1 MFQYLLFDLDGTL
14 TDSSEGLTKSVQ
26 YGLQCVGIEVTD
38 LSDLLKFIGPPLEQS
53 FREGF
58 GFDKEKAEL
67 AVAKYRERF
76 IPIGLYE
83 NLVYPGME
91 DALQRLKEAGKV
103 LIGATSKPEYMA
115 KRILEHFGLDGYFD
129 DICGSDDDRHRSK
142 KDEVIRYALEKHG
155 ITDLEDVLMV
165 GDRKFD
171 VLGAAKCGLKC
182 MGVLY
187 GFGDR
192 EELEA
197 AGAAYIAETV
207 EDMAQM
213 IVSL

>member
-1 MFQYLLFDLDGTL
+1 MEYVFLDLDGTI
-14 TDSSEGLTKSVQ
+14 TDSREGITNCFEYALN
-26 YGLQCVGIEVTD
+26 YLGIEVTD
-38 LSDLLKFIGPPLEQS
+38 KTELEQYIGPPLEQS

-58 GFDKEKAEL
+58 GFDPEKTEL
-67 AVAKYRERF
+67 AVAKYRERYT
-76 IPIGLYE
+76 PIGLYE

-91 DALQRLKEAGKV
+91 DALQKLKEAGKV
-103 LIGATSKPEYMA
+103 LIVATSKPEHMA
-115 KRILEHFGLDGYFD
+115 KKVLEHFGLDGYFD
-129 DICGSDDDRHRSK
+129 DICGSDSDKNRNK

-155 ITDLEDVLMV
+155 ITDLDDVLMV

-171 VLGAAKCGLKC
+171 VIGAEKCGLKC

-187 GFGDR
+187 GYGDR
-192 EELEA
+192 EELET

-207 EDMAQM
+207 EDMAQI

>member
-1 MFQYLLFDLDGTL
+1 MKYIFLDLDGTI
-14 TDSSEGLTKSVQ
+14 TDSREGITNCFEYALNHF
-26 YGLQCVGIEVTD
+26 GIKVENKAD
-38 LSDLLKFIGPPLEQS
+38 LEQFIGPPLEQS

-58 GFDKEKAEL
+58 GFDVEKAAL

-91 DALQRLKEAGKV
+91 EALQKMTEAGKV
-103 LIGATSKPEYMA
+103 LIVATSKPEYMA
-115 KRILEHFGLDGYFD
+115 KRILAHFGLDGYFE
-129 DICGSDDDRHRSK
+129 DICGSDDDQHRSK

-155 ITDLEDVLMV
+155 ITDLDDVLMV

-171 VLGAAKCGLKC
+171 VTGADKCGLKC

-187 GFGDR
+187 GYGDR
-192 EELEA
+192 EELTA

-207 EDMAQM
+207 EDMAQI

>member
-1 MFQYLLFDLDGTL
+1 MNYIFLDLDGTI
-14 TDSSEGLTKSVQ
+14 TDSREGITNCFEYALNHF
-26 YGLQCVGIEVTD
+26 GIKVENKAE
-38 LSDLLKFIGPPLEQS
+38 LEQFIGPPLEQS

-58 GFDKEKAEL
+58 GFDAEKAAL

-76 IPIGLYE
+76 IPIGMYE

-91 DALQRLKEAGKV
+91 AALQKMKAAGKV
-103 LIGATSKPEYMA
+103 LMVATSKPEHMA
-115 KRILEHFGLDGYFD
+115 IKILKHFGLDGYFD
-129 DICGSDDDRHRSK
+129 DICGSCDDQNRNK

-155 ITDLEDVLMV
+155 ITNLDDVLMV

-171 VLGAAKCGLKC
+171 VIGAGKCGLKC

-192 EELEA
+192 EELES

-207 EDMAQM
+207 EDMARI

>member
-1 MFQYLLFDLDGTL
+1 MKYIFLDLDGTI
-14 TDSSEGLTKSVQ
+14 TDSREGITNCFAYALNHF
-26 YGLQCVGIEVTD
+26 GIEVENKAD
-38 LSDLLKFIGPPLEQS
+38 LEQYIGPPLEQS

-58 GFDKEKAEL
+58 GFDTEKAAL

-76 IPIGLYE
+76 VPVGMYE

-91 DALQRLKEAGKV
+91 EALKKLKEAGKV
-103 LIGATSKPEYMA
+103 LIVATSKPEYMA
-115 KRILEHFGLDGYFD
+115 KRILAHFHLDTYFE
-129 DICGSDDDRHRSK
+129 DICGADDDKNRSK

-155 ITDLEDVLMV
+155 ITDTEEVLMV
-165 GDRKFD
+165 GDRFHD
-171 VLGAAKCGLKC
+171 VAGAAKCGLKC

-187 GFGDR
+187 GFGNR
-192 EELEA
+192 EELEE

-207 EDMAQM
+207 EDMAQS

>member
-1 MFQYLLFDLDGTL
+1 MNYIFLDLDGTI
-14 TDSSEGLTKSVQ
+14 TDSREGITNCFEYALNHF
-26 YGLQCVGIEVTD
+26 GIQVENKAD
-38 LSDLLKFIGPPLEQS
+38 LEQFIGPPLEQS

-58 GFDKEKAEL
+58 GFDDEKAAL

-91 DALQRLKEAGKV
+91 DALQKLKEAGKV
-103 LIGATSKPEYMA
+103 LIVATSKPEHMA
-115 KRILEHFGLDGYFD
+115 KKILAHFGLDGYFD
-129 DICGSDDDRHRSK
+129 DICGSDDDQHRSK
-142 KDEVIRYALEKHG
+142 KEEVIRYALEKHN

-171 VLGAAKCGLKC
+171 VMGAEKCGLKC

-192 EELEA
+192 SELEA

-207 EDMAQM
+207 EEMAQM

>member
-1 MFQYLLFDLDGTL
+1 MEYIFLDLDGTI
-14 TDSSEGLTKSVQ
+14 TDSREGITNCFEYALN
-26 YGLQCVGIEVTD
+26 YFGIEVENKAE
-38 LSDLLKFIGPPLEQS
+38 LEQFIGPPLEQS

-58 GFDKEKAEL
+58 GFSPEKTAL

-91 DALQRLKEAGKV
+91 DALQRMKEAGKV
-103 LIGATSKPEYMA
+103 LIVATSKPEYMA
-115 KRILEHFGLDGYFD
+115 KRILAHFGLDGYFD
-129 DICGSDDDRHRSK
+129 DICGSDDDQNRNK
-142 KDEVIRYALEKHG
+142 KEEVIRYALEKHN

-171 VLGAAKCGLKC
+171 VIGAAKCGIKC

-187 GFGDR
+187 GYGDR

-197 AGAAYIAETV
+197 SGAAYIAETV
-207 EDMAQM
+207 EDMAQQ

>member
-1 MFQYLLFDLDGTL
+1 MEYIFLDLDGTI
-14 TDSSEGLTKSVQ
+14 TDSREGITKCFE
-26 YGLQCVGIEVTD
+26 YALNHFGIEVAD
-38 LSDLLKFIGPPLEQS
+38 RAELERYIGPPLEQS

-58 GFDKEKAEL
+58 GFDAEKTAL

-76 IPIGLYE
+76 VPVGMFE
-83 NLVYPGME
+83 NRVYDGME

-103 LIGATSKPEYMA
+103 LIVATSKPEYMA
-115 KRILEHFGLDGYFD
+115 VRILEHFGLDGYFD
-129 DICGSDDDRHRSK
+129 DICGSDEEQNRSK

-155 ITDLEDVLMV
+155 ITDVSDVLMV

-171 VLGAAKCGLKC
+171 VIGAGTCGLQC

-197 AGAAYIAETV
+197 AGAAYIAETPQ
-207 EDMAQM
+207 EMAQM
-213 IVSL
+213 IVAL

>member
-1 MFQYLLFDLDGTL
+1 MKYIFLDLDGTI
-14 TDSSEGLTKSVQ
+14 TDSRDGITKCFE
-26 YGLQCVGIEVTD
+26 YALNHFGIQVENRAD
-38 LSDLLKFIGPPLEQS
+38 LEQFIGPPLEQS

-58 GFDKEKAEL
+58 GFDEEKATL
-67 AVAKYRERF
+67 AVKKYRERYV
-76 IPIGLYE
+76 PIGAYE

-91 DALQRLKEAGKV
+91 TALQQMKEAGKI
-103 LIGATSKPEYMA
+103 LIVATSKPEHMS
-115 KRILEHFGLDGYFD
+115 KKILEYFGLDKYFE
-129 DICGSDDDRHRSK
+129 DICGADDDKNRSK
-142 KDEVIRYALEKHG
+142 KAEVIRYALEKHN
-155 ITDLEDVLMV
+155 ITETDEVLMV
-165 GDRKFD
+165 GDRKYD
-171 VLGAAKCGLKC
+171 VTGAAECGIKC

-207 EDMAQM
+207 EDMARI

>member
-1 MFQYLLFDLDGTL
+1 MKYIFLDLDGTI
-14 TDSSEGLTKSVQ
+14 TDSGA
-26 YGLQCVGIEVTD
+26 GIINCFEYALSHFGIAVANKAD
-38 LSDLLKFIGPPLEQS
+38 LEQFIGPPLEES

-58 GFDKEKAEL
+58 GFDEETAAL
-67 AVAKYRERF
+67 AVKKYRERYVSV
-76 IPIGLYE
+76 GAYE

-91 DALQRLKEAGKV
+91 TALQKMKESGKV
-103 LIGATSKPEYMA
+103 LFVATSKPEHMS
-115 KRILEHFGLDGYFD
+115 KKILGHFGLDQYFE
-129 DICGSDDDRHRSK
+129 DICGADDDKNRSK
-142 KDEVIRYALEKHG
+142 KAEVIRYALDKHK
-155 ITDLEDVLMV
+155 ITDPNDVLMV

-171 VLGAAKCGLKC
+171 VAGAAECGMKC

-192 EELEA
+192 EELET

-207 EDMAQM
+207 EDMARI

>member
-1 MFQYLLFDLDGTL
+1 MNYIFLDLDGTI
-14 TDSSEGLTKSVQ
+14 TNPAEGITKCFE
-26 YGLQCVGIEVTD
+26 YALNHFGIKVESRAE
-38 LSDLLKFIGPPLEQS
+38 LEQFIGPPLRKS
-53 FREGF
+53 FMEGF
-58 GFDKEKAEL
+58 GFEEEKAIE

-76 IPIGLYE
+76 TPIGMYE
-83 NLVYPGME
+83 NEVYEGME
-91 DALQRLKEAGKV
+91 QALQSLKEAGKI
-103 LIGATSKPEYMA
+103 LIVATSKPEHMA
-115 KRILEHFGLDGYFD
+115 KKILAHFKLDGYFD
-129 DICGSDDDRHRSK
+129 DICGSCDDSNRNE

-155 ITDLEDVLMV
+155 ITDLDDVLMV

-171 VLGAAKCGLKC
+171 VIGAAKCGLKC

-192 EELEA
+192 EELEQ

-207 EDMAQM
+207 EDMARI

>member
-1 MFQYLLFDLDGTL
+1 MKYILMDLDGTI
-14 TDSSEGLTKSVQ
+14 TNPAEGITRCFEYALNHF
-26 YGLQCVGIEVTD
+26 GIKVESRAE
-38 LSDLLKFIGPPLEQS
+38 LEQFIGPPLRQS
-53 FREGF
+53 FKEGY
-58 GFDKEKAEL
+58 GFDEEKATE

-76 IPIGLYE
+76 QPIGMFE
-83 NLVYPGME
+83 NEVYDGME
-91 DALQRLKEAGKV
+91 QALQCLKEAGKV
-103 LIGATSKPEYMA
+103 LIVATSKPEHMA
-115 KRILEHFGLDGYFD
+115 KKILEYFKLDGYFT
-129 DICGSDDDRHRSK
+129 DICGSCDDAKRNE

-155 ITDLEDVLMV
+155 ITDLEQVLMV

-171 VLGAAKCGLKC
+171 VIGASKCGLKC

-192 EELEA
+192 KELEE

-207 EDMAQM
+207 EEMARS

>member
-1 MFQYLLFDLDGTL
+1 MNYIFLDLDGTI
-14 TDSSEGLTKSVQ
+14 TNPAEGITKCFE
-26 YGLQCVGIEVTD
+26 YALNHFGIEVESRAQ
-38 LSDLLKFIGPPLEQS
+38 LEQFIGPPLRKS
-53 FREGF
+53 FMEGF
-58 GFDKEKAEL
+58 GFEEEQAIE

-76 IPIGLYE
+76 GPIGMFE
-83 NLVYPGME
+83 NEVYPGME
-91 DALQRLKEAGKV
+91 QALQSLKEAGKV
-103 LIGATSKPEYMA
+103 LIVATSKPEHMA
-115 KRILEHFGLDGYFD
+115 KKILAHFNLDGYFD
-129 DICGSDDDRHRSK
+129 DICGSCDDSNRNE

-155 ITDLEDVLMV
+155 IVDFDDVLMV

-171 VLGAAKCGLKC
+171 VIGAAKCGLKC

-192 EELEA
+192 DELEQ

-207 EDMAQM
+207 EDMARI